1 MWPKM
6 QAATDSTVRDFF
18 PGLLDAAG
26 MPREA
31 EEMRGI
37 DMLSETCVAEAVAVL
52 RRVREEAV
60 GRWAPLLQEACF
72 WAEAMVWAAWSGDED
87 VFEECQESMTKAV
100 TDGIA
105 LMAVH

>member
-1 MWPKM
+1 VELKM
-6 QAATDSTVRDFF
+6 QTETDSTVRDFL

-31 EEMRGI
+31 EEMRRI
-37 DMLSETCVAEAVAVL
+37 DMLSETCTAEAAALL
-52 RRVREEAV
+52 RRVRDEAG

-72 WAEAMVWAAWSGDED
+72 WAEAVIWAAWRGDEEA
-87 VFEECQESMTKAV
+87 FEESREAMDRV
-100 TDGIA
+100 VIDGLA